1 MEANKRTLKW
11 LNNAIKGKRRIIF
24 VLMLVQ
30 ALISFSNVI
39 NAWYLNKLVDSVMD
53 KNKDLF
59 IRYAIIMV
67 CIALL
72 WLICGAINRYLIE
85 YGKASIE
92 NRLKSRLIHEILNR
106 DYGSVTSTHSAEWLN
121 KLTSDTRIVSEGCT
135 GILPNLFAMFIQL
148 VGGLIVMFKIVP
160 QYTIILVPTGLVL
173 IVITYFFRK
182 KLKLLH
188 SDIQEADGR
197 FRTFMSEHLENLMV
211 VKAFSKEKNTLDNA
225 NKKMAEHKFFRL
237 RRALYSDTANVG
249 FGVLMRGSYVLCII
263 IGTYGILNDTLSYGS
278 FIATV
283 QLISQI
289 QSPFANVSGFVP
301 RFYSLISSCERLMLI
316 ENYDMDVHNDETIND
331 FEEIELNNV
340 AFAYPSAH
348 MENNPFVLNKFNLK
362 IKKNEFIG
370 FVGASGCGKSTVL
383 KILMCLYPINE
394 GHRYITI
401 ENEKKELTGNY
412 RSLFAYVPQGNQLM
426 SGTIKDIVSFN
437 NSENIDENRLNEAL
451 KVACADEFVDNLE
464 KGVDYL
470 LGEKGKGLSEG
481 QIQRLAIAR
490 AIYSNKPILLLDE
503 ATSSLDSDTEVKL
516 LNNLRKLKNKTVIIV
531 THRNTALD
539 YCDEVISL

>member
-11 LNNAIKGKRRIIF
+11 LNNAIKGKRRIII
-24 VLMLVQ
+24 VLILVQ

-39 NAWYLNKLVDSVMD
+39 NTWYLNKLVDSVMD

-59 IRYAIIMV
+59 IRYVIIMV

-85 YGKASIE
+85 YGKSSIE

-121 KLTSDTRIVSEGCT
+121 KLTSDTSVIADGCI

-148 VGGLIVMFKIVP
+148 VGGLFVMFKIVP
-160 QYTIILVPTGLVL
+160 QYVIILVPTGLVL

-197 FRTFMSEHLENLMV
+197 FRTFVSEHLENLMV
-211 VKAFSKEKNTLDNA
+211 VKAFSKERNTLDKA
-225 NKKMAEHKFFRL
+225 NQKMAEHKYYRL
-237 RRALYSDTANVG
+237 RRALYSDVANVG
-249 FGVLMRGSYVLCII
+249 FGFLMRGSYVLCIF
-263 IGTYGILNDTLSYGS
+263 IGTYGILNDTISYGS
-278 FIATV
+278 FIATI
-283 QLISQI
+283 QLIGQI
-289 QSPFANVSGFVP
+289 QSPFANVSSFLP
-301 RFYSLISSCERLMLI
+301 RFYSLIASCERLMFI
-316 ENYDMDVHNDETIND
+316 ENYDLDIHNDETIND

-340 AFAYPSAH
+340 AFAYPSVH
-348 MENNPFVLNKFNLK
+348 MDNNPFVLNKFNLK

-401 ENEKKELTGNY
+401 DNNKKELTGNY

-426 SGTIKDIVSFN
+426 SGTIKDVVSFN
-437 NSENIDENRLNEAL
+437 NSENIDLDRLNEAL
-451 KVACADEFVDNLE
+451 KVACADEFVNDLE
-464 KGVDYL
+464 KGIDYL
-470 LGEKGKGLSEG
+470 LGEKGQGLSEG

-503 ATSSLDSDTEVKL
+503 ATSSLDSNTEVKL
-516 LNNLRKLKNKTVIIV
+516 LDNLRKLKNKTVIIV
-531 THRNTALD
+531 THRNTALN
-539 YCDEVISL
+539 YCDEVISF